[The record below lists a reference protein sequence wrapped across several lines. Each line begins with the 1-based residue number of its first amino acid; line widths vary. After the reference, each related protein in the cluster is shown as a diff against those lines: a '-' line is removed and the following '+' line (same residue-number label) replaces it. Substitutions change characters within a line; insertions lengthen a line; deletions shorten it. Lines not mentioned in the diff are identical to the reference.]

1 MAYQKVT
8 AINNAGALVDAL
20 KAFVQTNA
28 PSLTY
33 AGNCGSGNTR
43 PSFSNAKGYFFNFDF
58 TDKYIATTI
67 SKAKP
72 AADIQ
77 AGAIAAPLSPLYGA
91 IKSTIAVSNN
101 FEYPLIACSFF
112 TDGKLVVMVLETV
125 AGVFRHHA
133 FGNLS
138 TYGDFDGG
146 EFAGGT
152 ATLLNRKVIL
162 GDSSSSSAYPFD
174 GGELVHPFI
183 TGYARTNTYDYGNNG
198 TPDPNYMLG
207 VQYRSHMVR
216 YKDEWLVTTATSRSV
231 GDYETTYNL
240 RIFDYVGIF
249 GVPPNTYN
257 GRVQLA
263 PLVWNKYYEYASEP
277 TTKKV
282 TVPLFHTDFVAYT
295 SIDTFQVEEVLN
307 NEWVLFPL
315 TTKIETF
322 PKGTITKNFAI
333 AYKK

>member
-8 AINNAGALVDAL
+8 AINNAEALVDAL

-33 AGNCGSGNTR
+33 AGNCGAGNTR
-43 PSFSNAKGYFFNFDF
+43 PSFKNAKGYFFNFDF

-72 AADIQ
+72 DADIQ
-77 AGAIAAPLSPLYGA
+77 VGAITAPMSPTGGA
-91 IKSTIAVSNN
+91 VKSTMAVSNN

-152 ATLLNRKVIL
+152 ATLLNQRIVI
-162 GDSSSSSAYPFD
+162 GDNPNSPVYPFD
-174 GGELVHPFI
+174 NGDLAHPFI
-183 TGYARTNTYDYGNNG
+183 TGYSRNSAYDYTNNG
-198 TPDPNYMLG
+198 TPDPTLMLG
-207 VQYRSHMVR
+207 VKNRAHMVR
-216 YKDEWLVTTATSRSV
+216 YKDEWLLTAATERSISAS
-231 GDYETTYNL
+231 ETAYSI
-240 RIFDYVGIF
+240 RIFDYVGVF

-277 TTKKV
+277 MTKKV

-322 PKGTITKNFAI
+322 QKGTMTKNFAI